1 MPDQGQH
8 NRLFS
13 PAIERFV
20 GSFLL
25 KALGCMTQITHL
37 TQECSASDIIARCF
51 GGTPERLA
59 GCEKRSLKIQP
70 FCLKDCPEFKRPSSV
85 KGSFR
90 QRLLQL
96 KCSANTASLNPTK
109 TVLPTFRVGA
119 RRLPVG
125 PSMAAI
131 ASSLRPFLRSNDAT
145 FLPFMATR
153 VDAAAMMSGQ
163 SAALNFL
170 LASTVSL
177 MSIERASKNL
187 DALTQVVQ
195 PFLR

>member
-70 FCLKDCPEFKRPSSV
+70 FCLKDCHGVQTAF
-85 KGSFR
+85 FR
-90 QRLLQL
+90 QR
-96 KCSANTASLNPTK
+96 
-109 TVLPTFRVGA
+109 VLPSKAPSAKVFCKYRVVKPDQDRLADFQSWGSKVAGWAEHGRDCVIAQAIFKVERRHFFTFHGDK
-119 RRLPVG
+119 G
-125 PSMAAI
+125 
-131 ASSLRPFLRSNDAT
+131 
-145 FLPFMATR
+145 
-153 VDAAAMMSGQ
+153 
-163 SAALNFL
+163 
-170 LASTVSL
+170 
-177 MSIERASKNL
+177 
-187 DALTQVVQ
+187 
-195 PFLR
+195 